1 MVKND
6 KCQIMQFGIEERMFG
21 IEEKKLKL
29 LEQELTI
36 KLEKLKAE
44 AARKQLNVA

>member
-1 MVKND
+1 MKIGV
-6 KCQIMQFGIEERMFG
+6 
-21 IEEKKLKL
+21 

-44 AARKQLNVA
+44 TKWEHLNVEKERLNIEKTV